1 MAASKASGDPKRAPL
16 SEGSE
21 ERADGADREMLGGRR
36 MSDLEAL
43 LWNVDKD
50 PYLSSNFGS
59 VSLLASSPD
68 PGRFRRRML
77 QAVSRIPRLH
87 QRVVPA
93 LGRMAPPEWQDDP
106 DFDIDR
112 HVRHLALPEPGNERQ
127 LFDLAAQFV
136 QDPIDRT
143 RPLWEFLLIDGL
155 PGGRAALIQKMHHT
169 ITDGEGG
176 IRLSEQFIDVTPD
189 APDVEDTII
198 VTEATAPGS
207 LLGTATETFGH
218 GVSRTLGIAH
228 RSIGLAADTALHP
241 THLATMGTDAVETGR
256 SVLRQLTVTDQHHS
270 ALWDEP
276 TLGRRLE
283 VLDVSFDDARL
294 AAKSLGGSLND
305 LFVTASAAAAGAY
318 HRDLGHPVDELR
330 MAMPVSTRRDRSA
343 GGNSFVPTRVLM
355 PTGDLDP
362 TTRFAMV
369 HEALGRTK
377 SERAIGL
384 VSGLA
389 GMVNLLPTSV
399 VVRIARQQAETVDF
413 TTSNVRAAPFDLYIA
428 GAHLEATYPLGP
440 LAGCAFN
447 ATVMSYRGWLNV
459 GLHLDTGLVTEPELL
474 RSHLVE
480 AFAELIAAG
489 S

>member
-1 MAASKASGDPKRAPL
+1 MGSDPAAEHVDGDEVA
-16 SEGSE
+16 
-21 ERADGADREMLGGRR
+21 RADRDLLGGRR

-59 VSLLASSPD
+59 VTLLASSPD
-68 PGRFRRRML
+68 LGKFRRRML

-112 HVRHLALPEPGNERQ
+112 HVRHLALPEPGTERQ

-143 RPLWEFLLIDGL
+143 RPLWEFVLVDGL
-155 PGGRAALIQKMHHT
+155 PGGRAALLQKMHHT

-176 IRLSEQFIDVTPD
+176 IRLSEQFIDVVAD
-189 APDVEDTII
+189 APDVDEVVI
-198 VTEATAPGS
+198 VSEPFDRGS
-207 LLGTATETFGH
+207 LIGTATETLTH
-218 GVSRTLGIAH
+218 GWHRTLGIAQ
-228 RSIGLAADTALHP
+228 RSVGLAADTALHP
-241 THLATMGTDAVETGR
+241 THVGTMGADVVETGR
-256 SVLRQLTVTDQHHS
+256 SLVRQLTVTDQHRS
-270 ALWDEP
+270 PVWNQPSLA
-276 TLGRRLE
+276 RRLE
-283 VLDVSFDDARL
+283 VLDVSFDEARL
-294 AAKSLGGSLND
+294 AAKALGGSLND
-305 LFVTASAAAAGAY
+305 LFVTASAAAAGMY
-318 HRDLGHPVDELR
+318 HRDLDAPVDELR
-330 MAMPVSTRRDRSA
+330 MAMPISTRRGRSA

-362 TTRFAMV
+362 VTRFTQV

-377 SERAIGL
+377 GERAIG
-384 VSGLA
+384 VVQGLA

-428 GAHLEATYPLGP
+428 GAHIEATYPLGP

-459 GLHLDTGLVTEPELL
+459 GLHLDTGQVTEPDVL
-474 RSHLVE
+474 RNHLVE
-480 AFAELIAAG
+480 AFAELLAAG

>member
-1 MAASKASGDPKRAPL
+1 
-16 SEGSE
+16 
-21 ERADGADREMLGGRR
+21 

-59 VSLLASSPD
+59 VTLLASSPD
-68 PGRFRRRML
+68 LGRFRRRML
-77 QAVSRIPRLH
+77 QAVARIPRLH

-112 HVRHLALPEPGNERQ
+112 HVRHLALPAPGTERQ

-143 RPLWEFLLIDGL
+143 RPLWEFILVDGL
-155 PGGRAALIQKMHHT
+155 PGGRAALLQKMHHT

-176 IRLSEQFIDVTPD
+176 IRLSEQFIDVVPD
-189 APDVEDTII
+189 APDIDEVLI
-198 VTEATAPGS
+198 VTEPHQRGS
-207 LLGTATETFGH
+207 LIGTATETVTH
-218 GVSRTLGIAH
+218 GWHRTLGIAQ
-228 RSIGLAADTALHP
+228 RSLGLATDTALHP
-241 THLATMGTDAVETGR
+241 THLGTMGSDAVETGR
-256 SVLRQLTVTDQHHS
+256 SVLRQITVTDQHHS
-270 ALWDEP
+270 PLWHQP
-276 TLGRRLE
+276 SLGRRLE
-283 VLDVSFDDARL
+283 VLDVSFDDARV
-294 AAKSLGGSLND
+294 AAKELGGSLND

-318 HRDLGHPVDELR
+318 HRDLGSPVDELR
-330 MAMPVSTRRDRSA
+330 MAMPISTRQGRSA

-362 TTRFAMV
+362 VTRFELV

-377 SERAIGL
+377 TERAIGL
-384 VSGLA
+384 VQGLA
-389 GMVNLLPTSV
+389 GLVNLLPTSV

-428 GAHLEATYPLGP
+428 GAHIEATYPLGP

-480 AFAELIAAG
+480 AFAELIAAA